1 VKRALAALVVVIV
14 AAVAV
19 YWFALRDK
27 TVEAKVTVP
36 HAVARI
42 GAGSAAVAVSEDG
55 KVVGWLPLP
64 KSPELPA
71 LPLKQP
77 PKGGR
82 VKGPVLEQVKVLAAA
97 PAALRPYLAGTG
109 YKKKGGGVAV
119 ETSAGI
125 ELIFGDASQAKRKW
139 HAAAAILADPTITAL
154 DYVDLQA
161 PSRPSYGPS
170 DGSAGHELPPAP

>member
-14 AAVAV
+14 LAVAV
-19 YWFALRDK
+19 YWFAVREK

-36 HAVARI
+36 QAVARI
-42 GAGSAAVAVSEDG
+42 GAGSAAVAVSQEG

-71 LPLKQP
+71 LPLDKP

-97 PAALRPYLAGTG
+97 PDALRPYLAGTG
-109 YKKKGGGVAV
+109 YDEKKGGVEV

-125 ELIFGDASQAKRKW
+125 ELLFGDASQAKQKW
-139 HAAAAILADPTITAL
+139 HTAASILADPTITAL

-161 PSRPSYGPS
+161 PSRPSYG
-170 DGSAGHELPPAP
+170 GEEHELPPAP